1 MLWVWAR
8 LQLCRV
14 EGWGGGCRQA
24 STSQLHR
31 LQGKPRCADCF
42 PPCPAPAA
50 QRGEELLFVLPR
62 DAATRS
68 PRPQHSATELLLS
81 SFLSFVNVSLFFF
94 FKFFLSKPP
103 QAPSNIPPRIILPL
117 VFNMFAMLKRP
128 FAPSQ
133 PSCAPAF
140 FSWLSFWI
148 VGAKSGHASSYSIH
162 FHTFDSTLCRSPR
175 RRDSLPRG
183 GAGLRGLRGGSGF
196 QSSTPTVWVI
206 YTFLGQLWDT
216 KLQNFLDSKAAGS
229 GKWCWPRGLRFPT
242 RGFL

>member
-24 STSQLHR
+24 STSQLHH

-42 PPCPAPAA
+42 PPCPASPA
-50 QRGEELLFVLPR
+50 QCGEEPLFVLPR

-68 PRPQHSATELLLS
+68 PQPQHSATELLLS

-94 FKFFLSKPP
+94 FFLIFPE
-103 QAPSNIPPRIILPL
+103 QATTGTVKHSPRIILPL
-117 VFNMFAMLKRP
+117 VFNMFAMLKLP
-128 FAPSQ
+128 FVPSQ

-162 FHTFDSTLCRSPR
+162 FHTFDSTFPLTACAAARADVTHCPADVQGCEVCGVAVGFR
-175 RRDSLPRG
+175 ARHQP
-183 GAGLRGLRGGSGF
+183 SG
-196 QSSTPTVWVI
+196 
-206 YTFLGQLWDT
+206 
-216 KLQNFLDSKAAGS
+216 
-229 GKWCWPRGLRFPT
+229 
-242 RGFL
+242 

>member
-24 STSQLHR
+24 STSQLHH

-42 PPCPAPAA
+42 PPCPASPA

-94 FKFFLSKPP
+94 FFLIFPE
-103 QAPSNIPPRIILPL
+103 QATTGTVKHSPRDYSPTCLQHVCNAETPVCPI
-117 VFNMFAMLKRP
+117 
-128 FAPSQ
+128 
-133 PSCAPAF
+133 PAF
-140 FSWLSFWI
+140 LCACFLFLAQLLDCRGQVRACQFLFNTFSYL
-148 VGAKSGHASSYSIH
+148 
-162 FHTFDSTLCRSPR
+162 
-175 RRDSLPRG
+175 
-183 GAGLRGLRGGSGF
+183 
-196 QSSTPTVWVI
+196 
-206 YTFLGQLWDT
+206 
-216 KLQNFLDSKAAGS
+216 
-229 GKWCWPRGLRFPT
+229 
-242 RGFL
+242 